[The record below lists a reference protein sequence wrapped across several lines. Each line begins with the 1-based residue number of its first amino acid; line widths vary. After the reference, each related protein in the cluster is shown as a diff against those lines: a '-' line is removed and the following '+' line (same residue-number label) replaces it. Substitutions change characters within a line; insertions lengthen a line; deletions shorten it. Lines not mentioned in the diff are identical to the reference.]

1 MSWKNIL
8 YLHTQ
13 NFRLS
18 EHFLCKYFPVSPIK
32 LFPYWSHASCITFR
46 KTYAKKLT
54 LASPKTLTKK
64 RERRTRKMKGNCRAF
79 CVLRKCK
86 RKRKKKK
93 KKKKNT
99 ARKKHGRQVKSHLF
113 GFQWLIIF
121 AKSSIL
127 DTEWKVSVFGVF
139 LVRVFLNV
147 QSKSRRIRARIRALF
162 YAVRCLTGFWIRP
175 CTNT

>member
-1 MSWKNIL
+1 MIPHTHLISLLLLSWKNIL

-93 KKKKNT
+93 KKKKKILLGKST
-99 ARKKHGRQVKSHLF
+99 AD
-113 GFQWLIIF
+113 
-121 AKSSIL
+121 KSSHIY
-127 DTEWKVSVFGVF
+127 SAFSG
-139 LVRVFLNV
+139 
-147 QSKSRRIRARIRALF
+147 
-162 YAVRCLTGFWIRP
+162 
-175 CTNT
+175 